1 MSLTKEGES
10 LRACPA
16 RNTQGSK
23 EKCKC
28 VKKKK
33 IETEMK
39 KDEKKQEVEEKEKC
53 FLSRSEDR
61 EIQRIRSGF
70 RRQLGNS
77 FLRQDF

>member
-1 MSLTKEGES
+1 
-10 LRACPA
+10 
-16 RNTQGSK
+16 
-23 EKCKC
+23 
-28 VKKKK
+28 
-33 IETEMK
+33 MK